1 MLNID
6 TLYQNKSVFNPNKD
20 LQNNGVGIWDL
31 TSGSMDFQNI
41 NLKINRYFLVREEFQ
56 MRPDQLA
63 FQAFGDLSYTG
74 SLMKVNNISNPF
86 ALKEGNLIVVPLQ
99 ERIEACFA
107 LKQATLL
114 QSNATNNPNQQFRDV
129 QEQKKFKISNS
140 RQKFLEQRGKAKN
153 APEQILP
160 PNVTQPG
167 ERQTVRTNVVIG
179 LAPDVSN
186 SPANPAGNFNS
197 NPN

>member
-6 TLYQNKSVFNPNKD
+6 VLSKNKSIFNPNRD
-20 LQNNGVGIWDL
+20 LQSNGVGIWDL
-31 TSGSMDFQNI
+31 TSGSMNFRNI

-74 SLMKVNNISNPF
+74 SLMKINGISNPF
-86 ALKEGNLIVVPLQ
+86 ALKEGNLIVIPTQ
-99 ERIEACFA
+99 ERIDASFA

-114 QSNATNNPNQQFRDV
+114 QSNTTNNPNQQFRDI

-140 RQKFLEQRGKAKN
+140 RQKFLEQRNKAKN

-160 PNVTQPG
+160 PNFTQPG

-186 SPANPAGNFNS
+186 APANPAGNLNS
-197 NPN
+197 TPN

>member
-1 MLNID
+1 MLTID
-6 TLYQNKSVFNPNKD
+6 TLYQNKSVFNPNRD
-20 LQNNGVGIWDL
+20 LQSNGVGIWDL
-31 TSGSMDFQNI
+31 TSGSLDFRNI

-74 SLMKVNNISNPF
+74 SLMKINSISNPF

-99 ERIEACFA
+99 ERIDAAFT
-107 LKQATLL
+107 LKQATIL
-114 QSNATNNPNQQFRDV
+114 QSNTTNNPNQQFRDV

-186 SPANPAGNFNS
+186 APANPAGNLNS
-197 NPN
+197 SPN

>member
-31 TSGSMDFQNI
+31 TAGSMSFRNI

-63 FQAFGDLSYTG
+63 FQAFGDLSFTG
-74 SLMKVNNISNPF
+74 SLMKINNISNPF
-86 ALKEGNLIVVPLQ
+86 ALKEGNLIVIPTQ
-99 ERIEACFA
+99 ERIEAAFA

-186 SPANPAGNFNS
+186 APANPAGNFNS
-197 NPN
+197 IPN

>member
-6 TLYQNKSVFNPNKD
+6 VLSKNKSIFNLNRD
-20 LQNNGVGIWDL
+20 LQSNGVGIWDL
-31 TSGSMDFQNI
+31 TSGSMNFRNI

-74 SLMKVNNISNPF
+74 SLMKINGISNPF
-86 ALKEGNLIVVPLQ
+86 ALKEGNLIVIPTQ
-99 ERIEACFA
+99 ERIDASFA

-114 QSNATNNPNQQFRDV
+114 QSNTTNNPNQQFRDI

-140 RQKFLEQRGKAKN
+140 RQKFLEQRNKAKN

-160 PNVTQPG
+160 PNFTQPG

-186 SPANPAGNFNS
+186 APANPAGNLNS
-197 NPN
+197 TPN

>member
-31 TSGSMDFQNI
+31 TAGSMDFRNI

-63 FQAFGDLSYTG
+63 FQAFGDLSFTG
-74 SLMKVNNISNPF
+74 SLMKINNISNPF
-86 ALKEGNLIVVPLQ
+86 ALKEGNLIVIPTQ
-99 ERIEACFA
+99 ERIEAAFA

-114 QSNATNNPNQQFRDV
+114 QSNATNNPNQQFRDI

-186 SPANPAGNFNS
+186 APANSAGNFNS
-197 NPN
+197 TPN

>member
-6 TLYQNKSVFNPNKD
+6 TLYQNKSVFNPNRD
-20 LQNNGVGIWDL
+20 LQSNGVGIWDL
-31 TSGSMDFQNI
+31 TSGSMDFRNI

-74 SLMKVNNISNPF
+74 SLMKINSISNPF

-99 ERIEACFA
+99 ERIDAAFT
-107 LKQATLL
+107 LKQATIL
-114 QSNATNNPNQQFRDV
+114 QSNTTNNPNQQFRDV

-140 RQKFLEQRGKAKN
+140 RQKFLEQREKAKN

-186 SPANPAGNFNS
+186 ARANPAGNLNS
-197 NPN
+197 SPN

>member
-6 TLYQNKSVFNPNKD
+6 ILSKNKSIFNPNRD
-20 LQNNGVGIWDL
+20 LQSSGVGIWDL
-31 TSGSMDFQNI
+31 TSGSMNFRNI

-74 SLMKVNNISNPF
+74 SLMKINGISNPF
-86 ALKEGNLIVVPLQ
+86 ALKEGNLIVIPTQ
-99 ERIEACFA
+99 ERIDASFA

-114 QSNATNNPNQQFRDV
+114 QSNTTNNPNQQFRDI

-140 RQKFLEQRGKAKN
+140 RQKFLEQRNKAKN

-160 PNVTQPG
+160 PNFTQPG

-186 SPANPAGNFNS
+186 APANPAGNLNS
-197 NPN
+197 TPN

>member
-31 TSGSMDFQNI
+31 TAGSMSFRNI

-74 SLMKVNNISNPF
+74 SLMKINNISNPF
-86 ALKEGNLIVVPLQ
+86 ALKEGNLIVIPLQ
-99 ERIEACFA
+99 ERIEASFA

-114 QSNATNNPNQQFRDV
+114 QSNTTNNPNQQFRDV

-186 SPANPAGNFNS
+186 APANPAGNFNS
-197 NPN
+197 IPN

>member
-6 TLYQNKSVFNPNKD
+6 TLYQNKSVFNPNRD
-20 LQNNGVGIWDL
+20 LQSNGVGIWDL
-31 TSGSMDFQNI
+31 TSGSMDFRNI

-74 SLMKVNNISNPF
+74 SLMKINSISNPF

-99 ERIEACFA
+99 ERIDAAFT
-107 LKQATLL
+107 LKQATIL
-114 QSNATNNPNQQFRDV
+114 QSNTTNNPNQQFRDV

-140 RQKFLEQRGKAKN
+140 RQKFLEQRQKAKN
-153 APEQILP
+153 APEKILP

-186 SPANPAGNFNS
+186 AQANPAGNLNS
-197 NPN
+197 SPN

>member
-31 TSGSMDFQNI
+31 TAGSMDFRNI

-74 SLMKVNNISNPF
+74 SLMKINNISNPF
-86 ALKEGNLIVVPLQ
+86 ALKEGNLIVIPLQ
-99 ERIEACFA
+99 ERIEASFA

-114 QSNATNNPNQQFRDV
+114 QSNTTNNPNQQFRDV

-153 APEQILP
+153 APDQILP

-186 SPANPAGNFNS
+186 APANPAGNFNS
-197 NPN
+197 IPN

>member
-6 TLYQNKSVFNPNKD
+6 TLYQNKSVFNPNRD
-20 LQNNGVGIWDL
+20 LQSNGVGIWDL
-31 TSGSMDFQNI
+31 TSGSMDFRNI

-74 SLMKVNNISNPF
+74 SLMKINSISNPF

-99 ERIEACFA
+99 ERIDAAFT
-107 LKQATLL
+107 LKQATIL
-114 QSNATNNPNQQFRDV
+114 QSNTTNNPNQQFRDV

-140 RQKFLEQRGKAKN
+140 RQKFLEQRQKAKN
-153 APEQILP
+153 APEKILP
-160 PNVTQPG
+160 SNVTQPG

-186 SPANPAGNFNS
+186 APANPAGNLNS
-197 NPN
+197 SPN

>member
-6 TLYQNKSVFNPNKD
+6 TLYQNKSVFNPNRD
-20 LQNNGVGIWDL
+20 LQSNGVGIWDL
-31 TSGSMDFQNI
+31 TSGSMDFRNI

-74 SLMKVNNISNPF
+74 SLMKINSISNPF

-99 ERIEACFA
+99 ERIDAAFT
-107 LKQATLL
+107 LKQATIL
-114 QSNATNNPNQQFRDV
+114 QSNTTNNPNQQFRDV

-140 RQKFLEQRGKAKN
+140 RQKFLEQREKAKN

-186 SPANPAGNFNS
+186 APANPAGNLNS
-197 NPN
+197 SPN

>member
-6 TLYQNKSVFNPNKD
+6 VLSKNKSIFNPNRD
-20 LQNNGVGIWDL
+20 LQSSGVGIWDL
-31 TSGSMDFQNI
+31 TSGSMNFRNI

-74 SLMKVNNISNPF
+74 SLMKINGISNPF
-86 ALKEGNLIVVPLQ
+86 ALKEGNLIVIPTQ
-99 ERIEACFA
+99 ERIDASFA

-114 QSNATNNPNQQFRDV
+114 QSNTTNNPNQQFRDI

-140 RQKFLEQRGKAKN
+140 RQKFLEQRNKAKN

-160 PNVTQPG
+160 PNFTQPG

-186 SPANPAGNFNS
+186 APANPAGNLNS
-197 NPN
+197 TPN

>member
-31 TSGSMDFQNI
+31 TAGSMSFRNI

-74 SLMKVNNISNPF
+74 SLMKINNISNPF
-86 ALKEGNLIVVPLQ
+86 ALKEGNLIVIPLQ
-99 ERIEACFA
+99 ERIEASFA

-114 QSNATNNPNQQFRDV
+114 QSNTTNNPNQQFRDV

-153 APEQILP
+153 APDQILP

-186 SPANPAGNFNS
+186 APANPAGNFNS
-197 NPN
+197 IPN

>member
-6 TLYQNKSVFNPNKD
+6 TLYQNKSVFNPNRD
-20 LQNNGVGIWDL
+20 LQSNGVGIWDL
-31 TSGSMDFQNI
+31 TSGSMDFRNI

-74 SLMKVNNISNPF
+74 SLMKINSISNPF

-99 ERIEACFA
+99 ERIDAAFT
-107 LKQATLL
+107 LKQATIL
-114 QSNATNNPNQQFRDV
+114 QSNTTNNPNQQFRDV

-140 RQKFLEQRGKAKN
+140 RQKFLEQRQKAKN
-153 APEQILP
+153 APEKILP

-186 SPANPAGNFNS
+186 APANPAGNLNS
-197 NPN
+197 SPN

>member
-6 TLYQNKSVFNPNKD
+6 TLYRNKGVFNPNKD

-31 TSGSMDFQNI
+31 TSGSMEFRNI
-41 NLKINRYFLVREEFQ
+41 NMKIKRYFLVREEFQ

-74 SLMKVNNISNPF
+74 SLMKLNSISNPF
-86 ALKEGNLIVVPLQ
+86 ALKEGNIFVIPIQ
-99 ERIEACFA
+99 ERIDATFDQKA
-107 LKQATLL
+107 ATVLK
-114 QSNATNNPNQQFRDV
+114 SNDTSNPNQQFRDI
-129 QEQKKFKISNS
+129 QEQKKFKISSS
-140 RQKFLEQRGKAKN
+140 RQKFLEQRAKSKN
-153 APEQILP
+153 PAAQILP
-160 PNVTQPG
+160 PNFTQAG

-186 SPANPAGNFNS
+186 ATPNPVGNLNS
-197 NPN
+197 NPV

>member
-6 TLYQNKSVFNPNKD
+6 ILSKNKSIFNPNRD
-20 LQNNGVGIWDL
+20 LQSSGVGIWDL
-31 TSGSMDFQNI
+31 TSGSMNFRNI

-74 SLMKVNNISNPF
+74 SLMKINGISNPF
-86 ALKEGNLIVVPLQ
+86 ALKEGNLIVIPTQ
-99 ERIEACFA
+99 ERIDASFA

-114 QSNATNNPNQQFRDV
+114 QSNTTNNPNQQFRDI

-140 RQKFLEQRGKAKN
+140 RQKFLEQRNKAKN
-153 APEQILP
+153 APEQILS
-160 PNVTQPG
+160 PNFTQPG

-186 SPANPAGNFNS
+186 APANPAGNLNS
-197 NPN
+197 TPN

>member
-31 TSGSMDFQNI
+31 TAGSMDFRNI

-74 SLMKVNNISNPF
+74 SLMKINNISNLF
-86 ALKEGNLIVVPLQ
+86 ALKEGNLIVIPLQ
-99 ERIEACFA
+99 ERIEASFA

-114 QSNATNNPNQQFRDV
+114 QSNTTNNPNQQFRDV

-153 APEQILP
+153 APDQILP

-179 LAPDVSN
+179 LAPALH
-186 SPANPAGNFNS
+186 PRQIKQLWFF
-197 NPN
+197 

>member
-114 QSNATNNPNQQFRDV
+114 QSNTTNNPNQQFRDV

>member
-6 TLYQNKSVFNPNKD
+6 TLFRNKTIFNPNRD
-20 LQNNGVGIWDL
+20 LQSNGIGIWDL
-31 TSGSMDFQNI
+31 TAGSMDFRNI

-63 FQAFGDLSYTG
+63 FQAFGDISLTG
-74 SLMKVNNISNPF
+74 SLMKINGISNPF
-86 ALKEGNLIVVPLQ
+86 ALKEGNLIVVAKK
-99 ERIEACFA
+99 ERIDAAFT

-114 QSNATNNPNQQFRDV
+114 QSNTTQNPNQQFRNI
-129 QEQKKFKISNS
+129 QEQKKFQISNS
-140 RQKFLEQRGKAKN
+140 RQKFLEQRAKAKN

-160 PNVTQPG
+160 PNFTQPG

-186 SPANPAGNFNS
+186 APANPAGNLNS
-197 NPN
+197 TPN